1 MIAEQLGRVPSQTVQ
16 FFSFCQDRDSI
27 LNTKD
32 GRSKLQEAGI
42 GTLRD
47 VGDWLVNTFECRL
60 SQDELSKKLKD
71 YFHKDK

>member
-1 MIAEQLGRVPSQTVQ
+1 MIVEQLGRVPSQKVQ

-27 LNTKD
+27 LNTED

-47 VGDWLVNTFECRL
+47 VGDWLVNTFECQL
-60 SQDELSKKLKD
+60 DQDELSKKLQD